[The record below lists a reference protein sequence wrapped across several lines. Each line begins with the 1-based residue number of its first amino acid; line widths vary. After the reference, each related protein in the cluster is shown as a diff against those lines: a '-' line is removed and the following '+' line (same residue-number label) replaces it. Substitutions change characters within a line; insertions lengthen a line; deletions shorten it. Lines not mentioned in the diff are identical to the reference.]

1 MENLFNVM
9 IYGVAISV
17 LMFAGSLIVGSI
29 LIVRM
34 PADYLTRD
42 RATRSDDRT
51 HVVFRIAILILR
63 NAIGIVLLGAG
74 LIMLVTPGQG
84 ILFIFLGLM
93 FLDFPGKHRL
103 IERMIR
109 QPRIYRS
116 INKIRARTGKPPIE
130 LPATIVN
137 E

>member
-1 MENLFNVM
+1 
-9 IYGVAISV
+9 
-17 LMFAGSLIVGSI
+17 MFAGSLIVASI

-42 RATRSDDRT
+42 QATRSNDRT
-51 HVVFRIAILILR
+51 HVVFRLAMLIVR
-63 NAIGIVLLGAG
+63 NAIGIILLGAG

-109 QPRIYRS
+109 QPRIYRA